1 MSLDEI
7 EKLYANHY
15 PEIFRFC
22 YRMIKNKQDAEE
34 LANETFVKAYFHFD
48 SSLKTSFRTY
58 IFKLAK
64 NLCIDHRRSK
74 RYKQTEIT
82 NSLTDDILIKPN
94 NDLQQKEQLEM
105 LEHCLDKLK
114 EEERIAIRLN
124 YIEGFVYKDI
134 ADIIGKSI
142 STVKN
147 RIEAGLKNLKTCLEK
162 NGIIDS

>member
-7 EKLYANHY
+7 EKLYDNHY

-22 YRMIKNKQDAEE
+22 SRMIKNKQDAEE
-34 LANETFVKAYFHFD
+34 LANETFVKAYFHYD

-74 RYKQTEIT
+74 RQKQTEIT
-82 NSLTDDILIKPN
+82 NSLTDDILIELN
-94 NDLQQKEQLEM
+94 NEFQQKEQLEM
-105 LEHCLDKLK
+105 LDYCLDKLK
-114 EEERIAIRLN
+114 AEEKIAIRLS

-134 ADIIGKSI
+134 AEIIDKSI

-147 RIEAGLKNLKTCLEK
+147 RIEAGLTDLKKCLEK
-162 NGIIDS
+162 NGIINS